1 MDRFDLVIIGGGV
14 GGLVAASGAAQ
25 LGARVALVEKDSLG
39 GDCLHYGCVPTKR
52 LLHSAKIAHTLK
64 NASEFGM
71 EVAPAFGQ
79 LAGYP
84 TTYPSGY
91 PSDAALPHPGA
102 TTLRVDFKKV
112 MDGVRRIQAE
122 IGTNDDP
129 ERFRKMGVE
138 VIFTNGGTGSFKDPH
153 TFEVDGQTPHGL
165 HGKRFLI
172 ATGSS
177 PVMLSVPG
185 LREASALTNITAL
198 ALKELPRSITIL
210 GAGPIGIE
218 FAQVFARLGSKVTII
233 EKLGQV
239 LPKEDPELSA
249 RLEEILTQEG
259 IEIHTCNEVTGVT
272 TEGQFKVISARCET
286 GDETIRTD
294 EVMTAIG
301 RSPNVEGLGLE
312 RAGVEY
318 DTRKGIKTD
327 RTLKTSAPHI
337 YAVGDVT
344 GPYAFTHV
352 AEYQAG
358 IAISNALL
366 PLIRRKADYT
376 VVPWVT
382 YTDPELARV
391 GLTEEEAKAKFG
403 PEKVKVYRFDFKD
416 VDRAVIEGQA
426 QGLIKLVCDRKQRLL
441 GAHIL
446 GPHAGELIGE
456 YTLAMKAGLPITK
469 ISQTIHAYPTISQAV
484 KRAADQYYKERLFSG
499 WLPKLTRY
507 LIRRGG

>member
-1 MDRFDLVIIGGGV
+1 MERFDLVIIGGGV

-25 LGARVALVEKDSLG
+25 LGARVALVEKNSLG

-52 LLHSAKIAHTLK
+52 LVHSAKVAHTLK
-64 NASEFGM
+64 NASEFGV
-71 EVAPAFGQ
+71 EARLAPLQVSGAAPGPF
-79 LAGYP
+79 P
-84 TTYPSGY
+84 TP
-91 PSDAALPHPGA
+91 D
-102 TTLRVDFKKV
+102 LRVDFKVDFKKV
-112 MDGVRRIQAE
+112 MDGMRRVQAE
-122 IGTNDDP
+122 IGVHDDP

-138 VIFTNGGTGSFKDPH
+138 VVFTGGRGGSFKDPH
-153 TFEVDGQTPHGL
+153 TFEADGRSL
-165 HGKRFLI
+165 HGKKFLI

-185 LREASALTNITAL
+185 LREAGALTNITAL
-198 ALKELPRSITIL
+198 ALEVLPSSITIL

-218 FAQVFARLGSKVTII
+218 FAQIFSRLGSKVTII

-259 IEIHTCNEVTGVT
+259 IEIITCNEVTGVT
-272 TEGQFKVISARCET
+272 TEGRDKLVSARCET
-286 GDETIRTD
+286 GDKTIRT
-294 EVMTAIG
+294 EAVMTAIG

-312 RAGVEY
+312 AAGVAY
-318 DTRKGIKTD
+318 DKRKGIKTD

-352 AEYQAG
+352 AEYQSG

-366 PLIRRKADYT
+366 PLVRRKADYT

-382 YTDPELARV
+382 YADPELARV
-391 GLTEEEAKAKFG
+391 GLTEDEAKARFG

-416 VDRAVIEGQA
+416 VDRAVIEGEA
-426 QGLIKLVCDRKQRLL
+426 RGLIKLVCDKKQRLL

-484 KRAADQYYKERLFSG
+484 KRAADQYYKEKLFSG
-499 WLPKLTRY
+499 WLPKFTRW
-507 LIRRGG
+507 LIRRGN